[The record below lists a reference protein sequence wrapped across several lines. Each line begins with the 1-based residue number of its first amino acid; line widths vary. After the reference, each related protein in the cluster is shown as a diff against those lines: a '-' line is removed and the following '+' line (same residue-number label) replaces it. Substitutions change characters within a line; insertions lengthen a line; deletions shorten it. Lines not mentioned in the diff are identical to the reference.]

1 MFQDLVVK
9 GDRKG
14 EGEGG
19 AFVDFRIYSDFAA
32 HHFDVL
38 FGDVETEAGA
48 FVFGHGPPA
57 FTLRVSSVTKVLVDR
72 SAR

>member
-38 FGDVETEAGA
+38 LGDVEAEAGA
-48 FVFGHGPPA
+48 FVFGHG
-57 FTLRVSSVTKVLVDR
+57 S
-72 SAR
+72 